1 MADSLARRYTGPKGY
16 DDIGQLSAIENNN
29 MSIYPLKLRP
39 PPLKKKKE
47 KFRAP
52 KLTRVRLPHIVLDFN
67 NRLRRAAMVA
77 SGNTG
82 NIRLGLLRIF
92 VQNDEDG

>member
-1 MADSLARRYTGPKGY
+1 MPGLSSEGWSTNWSSHPYGVPEYTKTHSELDRPVVAFKMADSLARRYTGPKGY

-47 KFRAP
+47 SSEP
-52 KLTRVRLPHIVLDFN
+52 Q
-67 NRLRRAAMVA
+67 
-77 SGNTG
+77 S
-82 NIRLGLLRIF
+82 
-92 VQNDEDG
+92 